1 MTNVKLGPVLSL
13 AITLVVAQ
21 AIKLQLTNQ
30 LSADNF
36 NRAWMVGSGGL
47 LAGVVVNQLVTE
59 QVIQMLKDTG
69 KYTEEG
75 MVLVSDVCNTL
86 VLLTTQ
92 RVFINALDND
102 PSTELFSFSDAWFR
116 GMFMFMTGVV
126 LFDILVEPQLPD
138 GQYKSLITSIVKRAT
153 AVATSDYMA
162 DGDFDNLQVNVL
174 SDTGGIIVGDLA
186 LSSTPL
192 ANMVE

>member
-1 MTNVKLGPVLSL
+1 MANIKLGPVLSL

-30 LSADNF
+30 LSPDNF

-75 MVLVSDVCNTL
+75 MVLVSDVLNTL

-92 RVFINALDND
+92 RVFMNALDND
-102 PSTELFSFSDAWFR
+102 PSTELLSFSSNWFR

-126 LFDILVEPQLPD
+126 LFDILV
-138 GQYKSLITSIVKRAT
+138 
-153 AVATSDYMA
+153 MA
-162 DGDFDNLQVNVL
+162 PIG
-174 SDTGGIIVGDLA
+174 S
-186 LSSTPL
+186 P
-192 ANMVE
+192 

>member
-1 MTNVKLGPVLSL
+1 MANIKLGPVLSL

-30 LSADNF
+30 LSPDNF

-75 MVLVSDVCNTL
+75 MVLVSDVLNTL

-92 RVFINALDND
+92 RVFMNALDND
-102 PSTELFSFSDAWFR
+102 PSTELLSFSSNWFR

-138 GQYKSLITSIVKRAT
+138 GEYKGIITSIVKRAT
-153 AVATSDYMA
+153 AVATSDYMV